1 MGRVIEAVS
10 KSQLSMVD
18 RIVDLKKGLIVLSN
32 SVTKLGEFLAVNQL
46 IDQMVQDLRVMLMV
60 LSMFAKKLCFR

>member
-32 SVTKLGEFLAVNQL
+32 SVTKLGEFLAVNQF
-46 IDQMVQDLRVMLMV
+46 DRSDDSRPEGDADGFEYVR
-60 LSMFAKKLCFR
+60 

>member
-10 KSQLSMVD
+10 KNQLSMVD
-18 RIVDLKKGLIVLSN
+18 RIVDLEKGLIVLSN

-46 IDQMVQDLRVMLMV
+46 INQMVQDLRVMLMV